1 MTPNMMPI
9 VKQSA
14 KDHKVFYHIGHGHLG
29 WTLAPATAEIL
40 VKIIQ
45 GKQ

>member
-14 KDHKVFYHIGHGHLG
+14 KNPKVYYHTGHGHLG
-29 WTLAPATAEIL
+29 WTYAPATAKLLSELIA
-40 VKIIQ
+40 
-45 GKQ
+45 